1 MVSVH
6 GEQRNE
12 LDMPSMSPAMVVLG
26 RDRCVSGVRIWLQ
39 SVRAIWCAVPGVLPV
54 SCAPSIRGIP
64 GAGIS
69 VMSGTLYLCANLSAD
84 GLILLVQ
91 LVQIVQR

>member
-1 MVSVH
+1 M
-6 GEQRNE
+6 
-12 LDMPSMSPAMVVLG
+12 LDMTCHLT
-26 RDRCVSGVRIWLQ
+26 C
-39 SVRAIWCAVPGVLPV
+39 
-54 SCAPSIRGIP
+54 GIP